1 MLQPF
6 DFFLH
11 SCRTDIPWNDFRP
24 CASWRG
30 TLKTPA
36 AFCGDYD
43 SHPVFG
49 IPGLNPLAINLDIL
63 HTWDLG
69 ISLHLLGSFLWD
81 LLEESEEANRDLAW
95 EALFEEIQSTY
106 ASQNVPS
113 GSKLGRLKWK
123 DLAKSK
129 NEYPMLKHVKG
140 RRVRHF
146 VPVALEIAANH
157 KNAACVN
164 LVSVSASV

>member
-1 MLQPF
+1 M
-6 DFFLH
+6 
-11 SCRTDIPWNDFRP
+11 
-24 CASWRG
+24 
-30 TLKTPA
+30 
-36 AFCGDYD
+36 
-43 SHPVFG
+43 FG
-49 IPGLNPLAINLDIL
+49 IPGLNPLAISLDIL

-106 ASQNVPS
+106 ASQNVPL

-123 DLAKSK
+123 DLAKSN

-146 VPVALEIAANH
+146 APVALEIAANH
-157 KNAACVN
+157 KNASVFCFCLKKLHGQSN
-164 LVSVSASV
+164 LMLGR